1 MKKSKFT
8 ETQIVKAIKE
18 NEGGR
23 SVEDIC
29 RELGI
34 AKGTFYNWRSKYG
47 GMETSHLKKLK
58 ELEQE
63 NAKLKQ
69 MYADLALQNTML
81 KDVLGK
87 KW

>member
-1 MKKSKFT
+1 MKKSKFS

-23 SVEDIC
+23 KVEDLC

-34 AKGTFYNWRSKYG
+34 STGTFYQWRKKYS
-47 GMETSHLKKLK
+47 GMDASHLKLLK
-58 ELEQE
+58 ELQAE
-63 NAKLKQ
+63 NAQLKR
-69 MYADLALQNTML
+69 MYADQALQLVMA
-81 KDVLGK
+81 KDVISK